1 MMETEMT
8 REIDP
13 APLMRRL
20 GDVIQAI
27 AVLAIVGLAVAVIDL
42 RVTIVQ
48 NQSKINAQDQMYT
61 QQLISLKE
69 NLELQMKV
77 LESIV
82 KRVTEGGFTAARGR
96 ALEEALESLTKRID
110 AQDVTI
116 TQIHQM
122 LFNTLSENK
131 KNGEILNK

>member
-1 MMETEMT
+1 MT

-13 APLMRRL
+13 VPLMRRL

-61 QQLISLKE
+61 QQMISLKE

-82 KRVTEGGFTAARGR
+82 QRVTAGGFTAARGR

-110 AQDVTI
+110 AQDLTI
-116 TQIHQM
+116 TQTYQM
-122 LFNTLSENK
+122 LFNTLPEHIK
-131 KNGEILNK
+131 RDKIAGK

>member
-1 MMETEMT
+1 MT
-8 REIDP
+8 READS

-48 NQSKINAQDQMYT
+48 NQSKINAQDQMYAH
-61 QQLISLKE
+61 QFVALKE

-82 KRVTEGGFTAARGR
+82 QRVTDGGFDATRGR
-96 ALEEALESLTKRID
+96 ALEEAIESLTKRID

-116 TQIHQM
+116 SQAYQM
-122 LFNTLSENK
+122 LFDRVSVEK
-131 KNGEILNK
+131 QRR

>member
-1 MMETEMT
+1 MN
-8 REIDP
+8 REVDS

-20 GDVIQAI
+20 GDVIQAV

-61 QQLISLKE
+61 QQLIALKE

-82 KRVTEGGFTAARGR
+82 QRVTAGGFDAARGR
-96 ALEEALESLTKRID
+96 IVEEGLDSLKKRVDTQDYILSKIQNLILEKSY
-110 AQDVTI
+110 
-116 TQIHQM
+116 
-122 LFNTLSENK
+122 K
-131 KNGEILNK
+131 KNDINKNFR

>member
-1 MMETEMT
+1 
-8 REIDP
+8 
-13 APLMRRL
+13 MRRL
-20 GDVIQAI
+20 GDVIQAV

-61 QQLISLKE
+61 QQLVSLKE

-82 KRVTEGGFTAARGR
+82 QRVTAGGFDANRGR
-96 ALEEALESLTKRID
+96 ALEEAIESLTKRVD

-116 TQIHQM
+116 SQAYQL
-122 LFNTLSENK
+122 LFDQVSIKNK
-131 KNGEILNK
+131 KR

>member
-1 MMETEMT
+1 MT
-8 REIDP
+8 READS

-27 AVLAIVGLAVAVIDL
+27 AVLAIVGLAVAVVDL

-48 NQSKINAQDQMYT
+48 NQSKITAQDQMYT

-82 KRVTEGGFTAARGR
+82 QRVTAGGFDAVRGR
-96 ALEEALESLTKRID
+96 ALEETLESLTKRIE

-116 TQIHQM
+116 SHVYQM
-122 LFNTLSENK
+122 LFDQISIDNDNR
-131 KNGEILNK
+131 

>member
-1 MMETEMT
+1 MT
-8 REIDP
+8 RESES

-48 NQSKINAQDQMYT
+48 NQSKISAQDQMYS

-77 LESIV
+77 LESLV
-82 KRVTEGGFTAARGR
+82 ERVTAGGFDAGRGR
-96 ALEEALESLTKRID
+96 ALEEGLESLTKRVD
-110 AQDVTI
+110 AQDMTI
-116 TQIHQM
+116 SQTYQM
-122 LFNTLSENK
+122 LFEKFSLENK
-131 KNGEILNK
+131 NY

>member
-1 MMETEMT
+1 MN
-8 REIDP
+8 REVDS

-61 QQLISLKE
+61 HQLVSLKE

-82 KRVTEGGFTAARGR
+82 ERVTAGGFDAARGR
-96 ALEEALESLTKRID
+96 ALEEAIEALTKRVD
-110 AQDVTI
+110 AQDAAISQTY
-116 TQIHQM
+116 QIM
-122 LFNTLSENK
+122 IEKIPSK
-131 KNGEILNK
+131 

>member
-1 MMETEMT
+1 MT
-8 REIDP
+8 RESES

-48 NQSKINAQDQMYT
+48 NQSKISAQDQMYS

-77 LESIV
+77 LESLV
-82 KRVTEGGFTAARGR
+82 ERVTAGGFDVGRGR
-96 ALEEALESLTKRID
+96 ALEEALESLTKRVD
-110 AQDVTI
+110 AQDMTI
-116 TQIHQM
+116 SQTYQM
-122 LFNTLSENK
+122 LFDKFSLENK
-131 KNGEILNK
+131 HY

>member
-1 MMETEMT
+1 MT
-8 REIDP
+8 RDADS

-48 NQSKINAQDQMYT
+48 NQSKITAQDQMYT

-82 KRVTEGGFTAARGR
+82 QRVTAGGFDAARGR
-96 ALEEALESLTKRID
+96 ALEDALESLTKRID
-110 AQDVTI
+110 SQDVTI
-116 TQIHQM
+116 SQTYQM
-122 LFNTLSENK
+122 LFNQFSNK
-131 KNGEILNK
+131 KHKK

>member
-1 MMETEMT
+1 MT
-8 REIDP
+8 QEADS

-20 GDVIQAI
+20 GDVIQAV

-48 NQSKINAQDQMYT
+48 NQSKINTQDQMYT
-61 QQLISLKE
+61 QQLVSLKE

-82 KRVTEGGFTAARGR
+82 ERVTAGGFDAARGR
-96 ALEEALESLTKRID
+96 ALEKAIESLIKRVD

-116 TQIHQM
+116 SQAYQL
-122 LFNTLSENK
+122 LFDQVSIK
-131 KNGEILNK
+131 KPKH

>member
-1 MMETEMT
+1 MT
-8 REIDP
+8 QEADS

-20 GDVIQAI
+20 GDVIQAV

-61 QQLISLKE
+61 QQLVSLKE

-82 KRVTEGGFTAARGR
+82 ERVTAGGFDASRGR
-96 ALEEALESLTKRID
+96 ALEKAIESLSKRVD
-110 AQDVTI
+110 AQDATI
-116 TQIHQM
+116 SRAYQL
-122 LFNTLSENK
+122 LFDQASIKNK
-131 KNGEILNK
+131 KR

>member
-1 MMETEMT
+1 MPLEV
-8 REIDP
+8 DS

-48 NQSKINAQDQMYT
+48 NQSKINTQDQIYT
-61 QQLISLKE
+61 QQLTALKE
-69 NLELQMKV
+69 NIELQMKV

-82 KRVTEGGFTAARGR
+82 QRVTAGGFGAARGR
-96 ALEEALESLTKRID
+96 ILEEALESLTKRVD
-110 AQDVTI
+110 AN
-116 TQIHQM
+116 HS
-122 LFNTLSENK
+122 TLSQIQNIILEKSYTTNHINK
-131 KNGEILNK
+131 K

>member
-1 MMETEMT
+1 MT
-8 REIDP
+8 QEADS

-20 GDVIQAI
+20 GDVIQAV

-61 QQLISLKE
+61 QQLVSLKE

-82 KRVTEGGFTAARGR
+82 QRVTAGGFDAGRGR
-96 ALEEALESLTKRID
+96 ALEEAIESLTKRVD

-116 TQIHQM
+116 SQAYQL
-122 LFNTLSENK
+122 LFDQVSIEK
-131 KNGEILNK
+131 KKY

>member
-1 MMETEMT
+1 MT
-8 REIDP
+8 REVDS

-61 QQLISLKE
+61 QQLVALKE

-82 KRVTEGGFTAARGR
+82 QRVTAGGFDATRGR
-96 ALEEALESLTKRID
+96 ALEQALDSLTKRVN

-116 TQIHQM
+116 SQTYQM
-122 LFNTLSENK
+122 LFEQLSINSK
-131 KNGEILNK
+131 RIDSKRIDD

>member
-1 MMETEMT
+1 MN
-8 REIDP
+8 REVDS

-48 NQSKINAQDQMYT
+48 NQSKINNQDQMYT

-82 KRVTEGGFTAARGR
+82 QRVTAGGFDAVRGR
-96 ALEEALESLTKRID
+96 ALEDALKSLTKRID

-116 TQIHQM
+116 SQTYQM
-122 LFNTLSENK
+122 IFDQVSNK
-131 KNGEILNK
+131 KQRIQK

>member
-1 MMETEMT
+1 MT
-8 REIDP
+8 QEADL

-20 GDVIQAI
+20 GDVIQAV

-48 NQSKINAQDQMYT
+48 NQSKINAQDHMYT
-61 QQLISLKE
+61 QQFVALKE

-82 KRVTEGGFTAARGR
+82 ERVTAGGFDAARGR
-96 ALEEALESLTKRID
+96 ALEKAVESLTKRVD
-110 AQDVTI
+110 AQDVTVSQ
-116 TQIHQM
+116 TYQL
-122 LFNTLSENK
+122 LFDQLSNK
-131 KNGEILNK
+131 KQKH

>member
-1 MMETEMT
+1 MT
-8 REIDP
+8 REVDS

-61 QQLISLKE
+61 QQLIALKE

-82 KRVTEGGFTAARGR
+82 QRVTAGGFDATRGR
-96 ALEEALESLTKRID
+96 ALEKAIESLTKRVD
-110 AQDVTI
+110 AQDVNISNTY
-116 TQIHQM
+116 QM
-122 LFNTLSENK
+122 LFEQISK
-131 KNGEILNK
+131 KNKRK

>member
-1 MMETEMT
+1 MT
-8 REIDP
+8 REVDS

-61 QQLISLKE
+61 QQLVALKE

-82 KRVTEGGFTAARGR
+82 QRVTAGGFDATRGR
-96 ALEEALESLTKRID
+96 ALEHALKSLTKRVN

-116 TQIHQM
+116 SQTYQM
-122 LFNTLSENK
+122 LFEQLSINR
-131 KNGEILNK
+131 